1 MNILPNPDEDLRK
14 RIYLPRHGRRTPKT
28 SK

>member
-14 RIYLPRHGRRTPKT
+14 RIYLPLHEGRTPKT
-28 SK
+28 SQ